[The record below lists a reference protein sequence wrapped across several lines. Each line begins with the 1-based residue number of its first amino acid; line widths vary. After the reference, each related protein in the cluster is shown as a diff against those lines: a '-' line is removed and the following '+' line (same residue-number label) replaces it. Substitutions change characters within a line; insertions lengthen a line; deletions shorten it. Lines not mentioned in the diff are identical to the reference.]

1 MAKKAEKV
9 PIRKAEP
16 TGTELA
22 PPGWPGRALER
33 LHEEIDRLFEDV
45 GFGWPLPPFG
55 RGIFDL
61 EPFARVERALA
72 PLGAVSPRVDITEND
87 KEIVVSAELPGL
99 DEKDIEVVLSDDV
112 LTIKGEKKEE
122 EEEKKK
128 GYYLME
134 RRYGAFQRSFRLPET
149 VDRGKIDAAFKKGI
163 LTIHLPKSAKA
174 KAAEKKIK
182 IKAK

>member
-1 MAKKAEKV
+1 MAKKEAKV
-9 PIRKAEP
+9 PVRKAEP
-16 TGTELA
+16 VTTELV

-33 LHEEIDRLFEDV
+33 LHEEVDRLFEDV

-72 PLGAVSPRVDITEND
+72 PVGAVTPRVDITEND
-87 KEIVVSAELPGL
+87 REITVSAELPGL

-122 EEEKKK
+122 EEERER
-128 GYYLME
+128 GYYLIE

-149 VDRGKIDAAFKKGI
+149 VDKSKIDAAFKKGI
-163 LTIHLPKSAKA
+163 LTIHLPKRAKA